1 MSTTEIIWVV
11 IGFAGQGLFFGRFI
25 LQWIAS
31 ERAQRSVIPVAFWWF
46 SLGGSLIV
54 LSYAIYRQDI
64 VFIVGQSS
72 GFIVY
77 TRNLILIKRQRL
89 CDGEGSL
96 AQ

>member
-1 MSTTEIIWVV
+1 MSTTEILWVG
-11 IGFAGQGLFFGRFI
+11 IGFVGQGLFFGRFI

-31 ERAQRSVIPVAFWWF
+31 ERARRSVIPVAFWWF

-54 LSYAIYRQDI
+54 LAYAIYRQDI

-89 CDGEGSL
+89 RDNECEP